1 MGLQD
6 LGAGVGSWV
15 GSLLAEGPASEEEA
29 RVYNLLTANMDEF
42 GNIDPNVLKNV
53 EAVVQQDS
61 GLSKFKEDA
70 RLRDAQLG
78 ALTRLQQVASEGGM
92 TAIDRARLNDINN
105 NINQQQQARRQ
116 AMMTSAAQRGQ
127 MGSGLMYA
135 NMLGSEQAANEA
147 ASQQG
152 FDVAADAQKRALDA
166 MLGAGK
172 MGGDIRGQDFDIA
185 AQRASAQDRINQY
198 NAELRNQM
206 NRYNMDNRQR
216 NFQNRMD
223 VGKQRNAGRS
233 DVAGY
238 HQAKADNIRNQ
249 YQQAGTAIGGTLGAG
264 GDVAM
269 NVMTGGASGAVDSF
283 GKNKFDKSSG
293 SYQGDAG
300 FGSGKNGRLR

>member
-15 GSLLAEGPASEEEA
+15 GNLLAEGPASEEEA

-42 GNIDPNVLKNV
+42 GNVDPNVLKNV
-53 EAVVQQDS
+53 EAVIQQDS
-61 GLSKFKEDA
+61 ELSKFKEDA

-135 NMLGSEQAANEA
+135 NMLGSEQSANEA

-152 FDVAADAQKRALDA
+152 FQVQAEAQKRALDA

-185 AQRASAQDRINQY
+185 AQRAGAQDRINQY

-206 NRYNMDNRQR
+206 NRYNMDNRQQ
-216 NFQNRMD
+216 NYQNRMGLGD
-223 VGKQRNAGRS
+223 RRNQGRTQL
-233 DVAGY
+233 AGY
-238 HQAKADNIRNQ
+238 HQGKADNIRNQ
-249 YQQAGTAIGGTLGAG
+249 YQQAGQAIGGTIGAA
-264 GDVAM
+264 GDVAAAIA
-269 NVMTGGASGAVDSF
+269 TGGASAAADGV
-283 GKNKFDKSSG
+283 GKNAFDSASG
-293 SYQGDAG
+293 SYKNDAG
-300 FGSGKNGRLR
+300 LGSGKNGRLR